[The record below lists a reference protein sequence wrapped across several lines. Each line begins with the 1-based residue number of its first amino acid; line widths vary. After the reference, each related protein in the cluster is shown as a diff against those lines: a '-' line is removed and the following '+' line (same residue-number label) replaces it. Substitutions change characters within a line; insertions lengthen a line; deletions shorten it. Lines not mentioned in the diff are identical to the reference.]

1 MKNEKYKHQNVDDYE
16 LKTTDHSD
24 IDFRDDNINNNSV

>member
-1 MKNEKYKHQNVDDYE
+1 MSLMMKNEKHKHQNVDDA
-16 LKTTDHSD
+16 D